1 MKKIIILL
9 TLSTV
14 LATASTCS
22 YAKQQAEHFSIRA
35 NNYKMNTQSGA
46 CNLADNLEQVV
57 NWMGT
62 MKQNSCAG
70 YNASTFQ
77 IYTQMLMSASMKCGH

>member
-1 MKKIIILL
+1 MEKIIILL
-9 TLSTV
+9 TLSTLLV
-14 LATASTCS
+14 TASTCS
-22 YAKQQAEHFSIRA
+22 YAKQQAEYYAVKA
-35 NNYKMNTQSGA
+35 NNYKMDTQRGA

-70 YNASTFQ
+70 YNVNTFQ
-77 IYTQMLMSASMKCGH
+77 IYTQMLMRASIKCGH